1 MALFG
6 PNPNISFFP
15 EKRVRLISER
25 LGHDRLEHLLE
36 EIRKLV
42 ASKMKLATSIPRSK
56 AFQGHQSEPPQGVLP
71 HESLKAHILGWYIN
85 ARLSEMWLLIGFIQ
99 HISRWSTQ
107 YILFSVLRPFNTT
120 HLPQIFRI
128 YWPQTEPGLHFTMR

>member
-56 AFQGHQSEPPQGVLP
+56 AFQGRLSEPTQHVLP
-71 HESLKAHILGWYIN
+71 HESLKAHI
-85 ARLSEMWLLIGFIQ
+85 IGL
-99 HISRWSTQ
+99 
-107 YILFSVLRPFNTT
+107 YNNTP
-120 HLPQIFRI
+120 L
-128 YWPQTEPGLHFTMR
+128 

>member
-25 LGHDRLEHLLE
+25 LGHDRLAHLLE

-42 ASKMKLATSIPRSK
+42 ASKMKLATYIPRSK
-56 AFQGHQSEPPQGVLP
+56 AFQGRLSEPNLHDLP
-71 HESLKAHILGWYIN
+71 HESLKAHIYGLYIN
-85 ARLSEMWLLIGFIQ
+85 
-99 HISRWSTQ
+99 SR
-107 YILFSVLRPFNTT
+107 
-120 HLPQIFRI
+120 HL
-128 YWPQTEPGLHFTMR
+128 